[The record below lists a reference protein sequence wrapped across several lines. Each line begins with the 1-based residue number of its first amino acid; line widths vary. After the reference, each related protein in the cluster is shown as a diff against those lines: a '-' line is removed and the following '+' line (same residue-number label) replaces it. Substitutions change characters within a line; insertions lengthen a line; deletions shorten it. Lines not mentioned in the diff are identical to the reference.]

1 MSLRLFEWAAASSMA
16 ATRNRNRHVLLC
28 CVGLVA
34 GMHALSFAAVPLYD
48 LFCRVTG
55 FGGTTQQA
63 KETTGQTANRI
74 VRIRFDASVDPNLQW
89 EFQPVQRELSMR
101 VGESALAFYRAR
113 NVADAPIIGTATF
126 NVTPLK
132 VGKYFNK
139 IECFCFT
146 EQKLEPGKFI
156 DMPVTFFVDPE
167 IMNNPNL
174 DDVKLITL
182 SYTFFEVEEETDA
195 KQAELGEPANQRA
208 LQMKI

>member
-1 MSLRLFEWAAASSMA
+1 MMRR
-16 ATRNRNRHVLLC
+16 TGNRRILLSC
-28 CVGLVA
+28 LGIVA
-34 GMHALSFAAVPLYD
+34 GMTALSFAAVPLYD

-55 FGGTTQQA
+55 YGGTTQQA
-63 KETTGQTANRI
+63 AETTGETVDRV
-74 VRIRFDASVDPNLQW
+74 VRIRCDASVDPSLQW

-101 VGESALAFYRAR
+101 IGESAVAFYRAR
-113 NVADAPIIGTATF
+113 NVAQTPVVGAAAF

-146 EQKLEPGKFI
+146 EQKLEPGKSI

-167 IMNNPNL
+167 IVNDPNL

-182 SYTFFEVEEETDA
+182 SYTFFEVEEETDE
-195 KQAELGEPANQRA
+195 KKAELAEPASQRA
-208 LQMKI
+208 VN